1 MQCQDFSSGLLGK
14 CGVIYRDKE
23 MGKRT
28 DGLGSL
34 TDGPIEFRHIETK
47 MMGSNQMEM
56 LQGQLEMY

>member
-1 MQCQDFSSGLLGK
+1 
-14 CGVIYRDKE
+14 

-28 DGLGSL
+28 DGLGAL

-56 LQGQLEMY
+56 LQGQLEMYQWSTEKVRTGCVDVRINSIRVY